1 MKEIKT
7 SVRLKDTAFTV
18 RVERAILFRV
28 VLFDDRNGE
37 ESPLEELQRLAE
49 TAGARVVHTVV
60 QNRMNIDPIYYLGK
74 GKALELS
81 NIAKELDADVLICDD
96 DLTPAQVRNLEK
108 IIEKKVIDRSELI
121 LDIFA
126 TRAKTFQA
134 KLQVELAQLEY
145 TKPRLKRM
153 WTHLSRIEGGI
164 GTRGPGEKQLEVDKR
179 IIARKIQYLKRK
191 LSEVEKRQERLV
203 ASRKEFFTV
212 SIVGYTNAGKSTLMN
227 TLTDIDTFV
236 EDKLFAT
243 LDTKTSVCRLENG
256 KNILISDTVGFIKK
270 LPHNLIS
277 SFKATLEEARHA
289 DLLLHVIDI
298 SSPEV
303 QKQIEAVDMVLKE
316 LGCDKKPTIM
326 VFNKADALK
335 DESVIPLLRNRYE
348 NCAVISAKTRQGIE
362 DLKRKVTE
370 MFERNFIHVE
380 ASGDVSNGKF
390 IAYLHENAR
399 ILSSQFDDQ
408 RVTFRLLMEDKLV
421 HKLSMLGND
430 VQVKAIEELHG
441 DLSKNKE

>member
-1 MKEIKT
+1 M
-7 SVRLKDTAFTV
+7 RLKETAFTV

-28 VLFDDRNGE
+28 MLFGDRNGE
-37 ESPLEELQRLAE
+37 EAPLEELRRLAE
-49 TAGARVVHTVV
+49 TAGARVVHTMV
-60 QNRMNIDPIYYLGK
+60 QKRASVDPIYYIGK

-81 NIAKELDADVLICDD
+81 HIAKELDADVLICDD

-108 IIEKKVIDRSELI
+108 VIGKKVIDRSELI

-191 LSEVEKRQERLV
+191 LSEIEKRQERLV

-243 LDTKTSVCRLENG
+243 LDTKTRICKLENG
-256 KNILISDTVGFIKK
+256 KHILISDTVGFIKK
-270 LPHNLIS
+270 LPHHLIS
-277 SFKATLEEARHA
+277 SFQATLEEARHA
-289 DLLLHVIDI
+289 DLLLHVVDI
-298 SSPEV
+298 SSSEV
-303 QKQIEAVDMVLKE
+303 QEQIEAVNIVLKE

-326 VFNKADALK
+326 VFNKIDALK
-335 DESVIPLLRNRYE
+335 DESIIPLLRSRYG
-348 NCAVISAKTRQGIE
+348 NCVMISAKTRQGI
-362 DLKRKVTE
+362 DILKQKTSE
-370 MFERNFIHVE
+370 MFEQNFIHAE
-380 ASGDVSNGKF
+380 VSCDAGNGKL
-390 IAYLHENAR
+390 IAYLHEHAHV
-399 ILSSQFDDQ
+399 LSSQFNDQ
-408 RVTFRLLMEDKLV
+408 RVTFRLLMEDKVV

-430 VQVKAIEELHG
+430 IQITEIAGTDRE
-441 DLSKNKE
+441 